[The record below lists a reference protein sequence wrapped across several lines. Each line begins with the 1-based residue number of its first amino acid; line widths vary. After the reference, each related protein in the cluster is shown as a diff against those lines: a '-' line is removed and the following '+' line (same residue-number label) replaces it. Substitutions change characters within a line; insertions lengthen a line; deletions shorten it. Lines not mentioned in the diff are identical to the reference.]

1 MRAADARWLAN
12 TFLKSD
18 PGAAGGGAA
27 GGSLLVSLVLDGNRL
42 LQPEGRGE
50 LSGDDGAGATP
61 NFEGMQKSDADW
73 SGLEALGA
81 IVANA
86 QSSLRLLSVRN
97 IEGFDPERTQNE
109 YLGLEYDEEINA
121 QVSEQVHS
129 TLRRLVTR
137 HDLEVR
143 TSAAAGGRINAEHS
157 DNAAATAAGFSR
169 GDRVVV
175 APKEGY
181 EPEQGNEPKQMVVT
195 RCAFSWSMTPQIYG
209 RDASADASAEQDEPL
224 HPWYSFEGYSNTTSP
239 SQIRRA

>member
-1 MRAADARWLAN
+1 MSLIHFFFLAFEMSTNAYPVTGHWPCICSSLGRCQQLAGAAATPWIAHLNLSGNLMRAADARWLAN

-109 YLGLEYDEEINA
+109 YLGLEYDEEA
-121 QVSEQVHS
+121 FDLRSSTLAVSEDLTSS
-129 TLRRLVTR
+129 TFDVTVSTSWRRDVL
-137 HDLEVR
+137 
-143 TSAAAGGRINAEHS
+143 TSA
-157 DNAAATAAGFSR
+157 
-169 GDRVVV
+169 
-175 APKEGY
+175 
-181 EPEQGNEPKQMVVT
+181 
-195 RCAFSWSMTPQIYG
+195 
-209 RDASADASAEQDEPL
+209 
-224 HPWYSFEGYSNTTSP
+224 
-239 SQIRRA
+239 RRRRRRT